1 MKNPQTQDPVYDL
14 KSVKLPYLAGGM
26 LRLFVRLVEGPLG
39 SLLIPA
45 LFKSGGISWL
55 RAQQFDEPP
64 TMQPVNYTGPL
75 AVEAQAVPAQ
85 EWPGPAS
92 LPGLGFRFS
101 TVQDYARAYR
111 EGNITPED
119 VAHRV
124 LEAIVTSN
132 AAEPPLRAIIAMDR
146 EDVLKQA
153 REATL
158 RIQEG
163 RALSVFDGVPVAV
176 KDELDMLPFP
186 TTVGTAF
193 LGKSPCKEDAT
204 VVARMRAAG
213 ALLIGK
219 ANMHEIGIGVTG
231 LNPHLG
237 TPRNPYAPDHFSG
250 GSSSG
255 PGAAVAAGLCPV
267 ALGADGGGSIRI
279 PASFCGIVGIK
290 PTFGR
295 VSEFGAAPL
304 CWSVAHVGPLAAT
317 ATDAALAYAVMAGPD
332 PRDPNSM
339 RQPAPTLAGWDQ
351 LDLSGLRLGVYWPW
365 FRHATAD
372 MVSACEAMLQKF
384 KSMGAELREVVIPDL
399 EAARV
404 AHTIT
409 ILGEMAHALDRTY
422 AEHHR
427 QHGADVRINLA
438 LARALTAMDYIQ
450 AQRVRTRLLANF
462 ASAFEQVDVILTPAT
477 GLPAPLIPKNAL
489 PEGDSDLSTLVE
501 IMRFATP
508 ANLTGLPAISFP
520 VGYND
525 AKIPLGM
532 QAIGR
537 AWQEATLLR
546 LALAAERVVDRKSP
560 QVYFRILPE

>member
-1 MKNPQTQDPVYDL
+1 
-14 KSVKLPYLAGGM
+14 
-26 LRLFVRLVEGPLG
+26 
-39 SLLIPA
+39 
-45 LFKSGGISWL
+45 
-55 RAQQFDEPP
+55 
-64 TMQPVNYTGPL
+64 
-75 AVEAQAVPAQ
+75 
-85 EWPGPAS
+85 
-92 LPGLGFRFS
+92 
-101 TVQDYARAYR
+101 
-111 EGNITPED
+111 
-119 VAHRV
+119 
-124 LEAIVTSN
+124 
-132 AAEPPLRAIIAMDR
+132 
-146 EDVLKQA
+146 
-153 REATL
+153 
-158 RIQEG
+158 
-163 RALSVFDGVPVAV
+163 
-176 KDELDMLPFP
+176 
-186 TTVGTAF
+186 
-193 LGKSPCKEDAT
+193 
-204 VVARMRAAG
+204 
-213 ALLIGK
+213 
-219 ANMHEIGIGVTG
+219 
-231 LNPHLG
+231 
-237 TPRNPYAPDHFSG
+237 
-250 GSSSG
+250 
-255 PGAAVAAGLCPV
+255 
-267 ALGADGGGSIRI
+267 
-279 PASFCGIVGIK
+279 
-290 PTFGR
+290 
-295 VSEFGAAPL
+295 
-304 CWSVAHVGPLAAT
+304 
-317 ATDAALAYAVMAGPD
+317 
-332 PRDPNSM
+332 
-339 RQPAPTLAGWDQ
+339 
-351 LDLSGLRLGVYWPW
+351 
-365 FRHATAD
+365 

-546 LALAAERVVDRKSP
+546 LALAAERVVDRRSP
-560 QVYFRILPE
+560 EVYYRILPE